1 MIAGAASGIENL
13 KAQRVTDAGSTF
25 GDPKYVMT
33 AQLAIDYAI
42 GPRSVVFERVDI
54 IYREG
59 SEYIGISISGRY
71 TDTPEGAADEWEII
85 G

>member
-1 MIAGAASGIENL
+1 
-13 KAQRVTDAGSTF
+13 
-25 GDPKYVMT
+25 MT

-71 TDTPEGAADEWEII
+71 TDTPAGAADEWEII